1 MVEDQTILTLIEQ
14 AKQGSQI
21 AYSTLLNNYWKA
33 IYNFQISK
41 TENEDEAEDITIK
54 TFAKAFDKLI
64 TYNSEYSF
72 ESWLFTISR
81 NLNIDHF
88 RKQNPD
94 LISIHKHQ
102 KEVDQISDKELSPV
116 DKLIV
121 EQNLAQLLAY
131 IKLLKPHYQQVI
143 NLRFF
148 MELSY
153 KEIATE
159 LHEPVNNVKI
169 KLLRAKKLLAEIIN
183 NN

>member
-131 IKLLKPHYQQVI
+131 IKQLKPHYQQVI

>member
-81 NLNIDHF
+81 NINIDHF

>member
-1 MVEDQTILTLIEQ
+1 MVENQAILALIEQ

-21 AYSTLLNNYWKA
+21 AYSTLLNFYWKA
-33 IYNFQISK
+33 IYNFQINR
-41 TENEDEAEDITIK
+41 TEDEDEAEDITIK
-54 TFAKAFDKLI
+54 TFAKAFDKLN

-72 ESWLFTISR
+72 ETWLFTISR
-81 NLNIDHF
+81 NINIDHF
-88 RKQNPD
+88 RKQKPN

-102 KEVDQISDKELSPV
+102 REVNQIYDEQPSPA
-116 DKLIV
+116 DKLIQ
-121 EQNLAQLLAY
+121 EQNLTQLLAY
-131 IKLLKPHYQQVI
+131 IKQLKQHYQQVI

-153 KEIATE
+153 KEIALE
-159 LHEPVNNVKI
+159 LNEPVNNVKI